1 MKALRSMVF
10 GKVRCLLSLTEIEDP
25 DIPGYQVSL
34 GCVVTWIIREMRLHG
49 QGKKDIQ
56 LNLKLD
62 GRQFFGENFTQ
73 ISRFILK
80 QDAHR
85 R

>member
-10 GKVRCLLSLTEIEDP
+10 GKVRGLLSLTELDDP
-25 DIPGYQVSL
+25 DIPRYQVFL

-49 QGKKDIQ
+49 QGKRDVH

-62 GRQFFGENFTQ
+62 GRPFFGK
-73 ISRFILK
+73 S
-80 QDAHR
+80 
-85 R
+85 